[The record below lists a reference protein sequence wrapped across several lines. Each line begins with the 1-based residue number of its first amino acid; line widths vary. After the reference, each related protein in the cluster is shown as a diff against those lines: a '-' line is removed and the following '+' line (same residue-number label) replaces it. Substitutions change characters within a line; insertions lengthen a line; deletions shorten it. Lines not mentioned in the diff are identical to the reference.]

1 MNGIGILGTGAYLPH
16 RVVSNEEV
24 AALVPGADPDWIE
37 RRTKIRHRRYAAPDE
52 AASDLSAHAGR
63 AALEQAHLDG
73 VEVDFIIVATST
85 GDSPVP
91 ATASLVQ
98 HALGARRAACF
109 DLNIACAGFVTA
121 LAVARALIVVRPGA
135 KALVIGV
142 DVWSR
147 FVDFGDRA
155 TSVLFGDGAG
165 AAVVGAVDAAPGFL
179 ELDMVGRGDAHDLIW
194 IDVGGSRQPPT
205 AESVEAGG
213 HYLRMQ
219 GRPVRDFVLANVPG
233 IIADLLKR
241 NGLTAA
247 DVDHFVPHQANGAL
261 VGELAEACG
270 LAGATTHLPLV
281 RTGNIGSA
289 SVPVALDDANRSG
302 ALRDGDLVLL
312 AGFGAGMAVGAGLL
326 RWTTPPGSAT

>member
-1 MNGIGILGTGAYLPH
+1 MNGIGILGTGTYLPR

-24 AALVPGADPDWIE
+24 TALVPGADPAWIE
-37 RRTKIRHRRYAAPDE
+37 RKTKIKNRRYAAPDE

-63 AALEQAHLDG
+63 AALRQAHLDPA
-73 VEVDFIIVATST
+73 EIDFIIVATST

-98 HALGARRAACF
+98 NELGARRAACF

-121 LAVARALIVVRPGA
+121 LAVARSFVALRRETRI
-135 KALVIGV
+135 LVIGV

-165 AAVVGAVDAAPGFL
+165 AAVVGAVDGAGFV
-179 ELDMVGRGDAHDLIW
+179 ELDMAGRGDAHHLIW
-194 IDVGGSRQPPT
+194 IDAGGSRQPPT
-205 AESVEAGG
+205 AEAVEAGG

-233 IIADLLKR
+233 FIGDLLKR
-241 NGLTAA
+241 NGLTAG

-261 VGELAEACG
+261 VGDLAAACG
-270 LAGATTHLPLV
+270 LDRAQTHLPLV

-302 ALRDGDLVLL
+302 ALRDGDLVLM
-312 AGFGAGMAVGAGLL
+312 AGFGGGMAVAAGLL
-326 RWTTPPGSAT
+326 RWTATPGGTP